1 MFCPASSVIVKLPR
15 VRVRD
20 AARDCAPCRMQ
31 VLSEEGLRK
40 LGPSVAHMA
49 SVEGLEAHRRAVTLR
64 LDALKAA

>member
-1 MFCPASSVIVKLPR
+1 
-15 VRVRD
+15 VRG
-20 AARDCAPCRMQ
+20 CAPCRTQ